1 MKRIIAAIL
10 LFIILLS
17 ALAPVLATSN
27 YINEAKTLK
36 DLGVLKGYADGNL
49 HLDDNFKRQ
58 DMVVVISRIYKAEDD
73 AKSFTGRNDFK
84 DLYEGRGFYIPYINW
99 AKNQGLIQGIKEDEF
114 GFDQYTT
121 VQEFQTVLL
130 RALGYGE
137 EAKNWEQV
145 PQFAKTLGIMNNL
158 NLVPSAKLTRGQMAT
173 MVLNTLKETKKAN
186 LLTLAEIIGL
196 DLPGVLR

>member
-27 YINEAKTLK
+27 YDHDGETLK